1 MQETGSGMAAQAAE
15 ELAALESAGLRRK
28 LRSLTPSSAG
38 AQVEWQGRPL
48 LNFASNDYLGLS
60 TREELK
66 AAMAGAVEAYGVGSG
81 ASRLVC
87 GNHPAHEEL
96 ESTLAAFKG
105 TEAALAFSSGYA
117 TALGTLPAVCGAG
130 DVIILDKL
138 CHASLI
144 DAARLSGATIRVF
157 PHNHLEKLERLLAG
171 AHETGDTKKR
181 VLVVTESIFSM
192 DGDSAPL
199 RKIVALKEQHDAWLM
214 VDEAHAVGLLG
225 PQGRG
230 LIAALGLEKRVE
242 LQMGTLSKALG
253 VSGGYLAAP
262 RTVIDLLINK
272 ARSLI
277 YSTAPPPA
285 LAATASAAIKLV
297 QSPLGESLR
306 QQLMKHR
313 QQLLTRLGSDMPL
326 AAAIIPLLI
335 GDETAAMQ
343 TSAALLEAGYL
354 IPAIRYP
361 TVARGAARLRLT
373 LSAAHEAGQI
383 EGLVASLLHLMPQ
396 LSVGEKGALEE
407 AAE

>member
-1 MQETGSGMAAQAAE
+1 MQETGSGMEAQAAE

-28 LRSLTPSSAG
+28 LRSLAPAPG
-38 AQVEWQGRPL
+38 AQVNWQGRSL
-48 LNFASNDYLGLS
+48 LNFSSNDYLGLS

-66 AAMAGAVEAYGVGSG
+66 AAMTEAVAQYGVGSG

-117 TALGTLPAVCGAG
+117 TALGTIPAICGAG
-130 DVIILDKL
+130 DIIILDKL
-138 CHASLI
+138 SHASLI
-144 DAARLSGATIRVF
+144 DAAKLSGATIRVF
-157 PHNHLEKLERLLAG
+157 PHNHLEKLDRLLAG
-171 AHETGDTKKR
+171 AREAGATRKR

-192 DGDSAPL
+192 DGDAAPL
-199 RKIVALKEQHDAWLM
+199 REIVALKEKHDAWLM
-214 VDEAHAVGLLG
+214 VDEAHAVGVLG

-262 RTVIDLLINK
+262 RAVIDLLINK

-297 QSPLGESLR
+297 QSPQGDSLR
-306 QQLMKHR
+306 RRLMEN
-313 QQLLTRLGSDMPL
+313 QGQLLARLHATTPL
-326 AAAIIPLLI
+326 AAAIIPLMI

-343 TSAALLEAGYL
+343 TSASLLEAGYL

-373 LSAAHEAGQI
+373 LSAAHETRQI

-396 LSVGEKGALEE
+396 LCLGKESALEE
-407 AAE
+407 VSE